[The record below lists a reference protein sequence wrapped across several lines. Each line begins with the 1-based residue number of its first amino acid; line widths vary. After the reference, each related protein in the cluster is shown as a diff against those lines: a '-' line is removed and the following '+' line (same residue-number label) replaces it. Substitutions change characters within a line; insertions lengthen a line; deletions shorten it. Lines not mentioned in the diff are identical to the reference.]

1 MDMFS
6 VGAWEVF
13 ESVVCIEKHS
23 LPLPFI
29 KPFAE
34 LSWDVFEDAVHLLG
48 KDIFIGCGNH
58 TREQNR
64 NQSPIHSEDLSD
76 QSINELLIT
85 DSGNT
90 SKTEEQRS

>member
-1 MDMFS
+1 MFS
-6 VGAWEVF
+6 LGAWEVF
-13 ESVVCIEKHS
+13 ESVTCIEKHS

-48 KDIFIGCGNH
+48 KDLFVGCGDRINP
-58 TREQNR
+58 
-64 NQSPIHSEDLSD
+64 NQSPIYSEDLSD

-85 DSGNT
+85 DSGNA
-90 SKTEEQRS
+90 SITEQ